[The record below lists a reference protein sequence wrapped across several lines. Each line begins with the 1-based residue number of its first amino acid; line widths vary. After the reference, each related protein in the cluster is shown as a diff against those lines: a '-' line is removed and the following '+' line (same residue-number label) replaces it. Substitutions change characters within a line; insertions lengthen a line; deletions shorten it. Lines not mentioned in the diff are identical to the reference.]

1 MENLKCEFF
10 AFLDERKNKT
20 MSEAAALAKDDRK
33 DESNVLKA
41 KANIYDIFK
50 AIWGAA
56 EKLSKDQDSFKTA
69 FLGKSSDIPAAW
81 EKSLEVAKQHNDTF
95 KIVIEEAKLAA
106 VEEIKLKFDQL
117 F

>member
-1 MENLKCEFF
+1 M
-10 AFLDERKNKT
+10 DERKR
-20 MSEAAALAKDDRK
+20 MVLSEAADLAGDDRK

-56 EKLSKDQDSFKTA
+56 EKLSKDRDSFKTA
-69 FLGKSSDIPAAW
+69 FLGKASDIPAVW
-81 EKSLEVAKQHNDTF
+81 EKSLEAARLHNDTS
-95 KIVIEEAKLAA
+95 KIMIEEAKLAA
-106 VEEIKLKFDQL
+106 VEEIKAKFNAL